1 MTQFL
6 LAGERPAQIYID
18 PADTNY
24 KGIRIAAEAFAG
36 DVFLVTGKRP
46 ELIETAE
53 QINGPVIVAGTM
65 AQNPLIAAAVEA
77 GELSLSELEGKWECY
92 LTKRTELSILPDGD
106 FAGEQN
112 KPELNKPEL
121 NKTESNKIEPDKQR
135 TAKKI
140 DCLIISGSDKRGCI
154 YGIYRLSGLIG
165 VSPWVWFA
173 DVVPQKKEMLCFS
186 DEELSYTSKEPSV
199 KYRGIFINDESPSFT
214 GWAYEKFGALNDKM
228 YCHVFELI
236 LRLKGNYLW
245 PAMWGNVFSEEGS
258 AHPHDNIRLAD
269 EYGVVMGTS
278 HHEPMCRA
286 GEEWRHLWQQYTDKY
301 NWDFAVNREG
311 ISKFWEDG
319 IRRNKP
325 YESVITVGMR
335 GEADSALDGGLRYNI
350 DLLKDIILTQ
360 KRQLAAEGL
369 SDAAKMLV
377 VYKEVEKYWN
387 GGLDEVTG
395 QQAEGLKDWKLP
407 DDTSPLDDVVIMLC
421 EDNYGNVRSLPVTEK
436 LKNRKGGWGMYYH
449 FDYNG
454 GPRGYMW
461 LNVMQ
466 LEKTW
471 EQLSE
476 TYDCGVK
483 DIWIVNVGD
492 LKPMELQI
500 SYYMDLAYD
509 FETYG
514 TNGSVTPGDYYLQFV
529 KQQFS
534 YGVSEV
540 VQAQMAGL
548 LAGYSKLNAICK
560 PEYMRENIYS
570 IEHFGEA
577 QSMLDFALFLMEG
590 AELVKAEIPQE
601 LSDAYEQLVFYPVT
615 ASANVVALYIY
626 SAYNRY
632 YAEKKDARTN
642 GFAALVEEA
651 IAKDKELM
659 RHYNEEM
666 SGGKWNKMMSQ
677 PHLGY
682 VAWNAENCAPPT
694 PVVLE
699 NVKCPY
705 SADTLI
711 EELMETPVKPLEGCV
726 VLQAADFTENVP
738 VVLAEYG
745 SDGLQNAGNGVQ
757 QVENVPVVLTEYG
770 NDDLRNAG
778 NGVQPVENAVLQD
791 RLQNAGSNMQWA
803 GNTALQDGCC
813 KIFSAQ
819 FRIIP
824 NYGRSDASAK
834 VYPVTMETAK
844 LYDKT
849 GSVEGLPYLEYDFDA
864 DKTADYTIRVYLAPS
879 NHLDGDKVELRY
891 GVAVDNQEAVV
902 VNALPKGYIAGD
914 CYEWQWSRAVEL
926 NAHIKESRVTLSAG
940 AHKLRFYGIDAGLVL
955 QKMVIY
961 RGELPESYLG
971 PEA

>member
-1 MTQFL
+1 MNQSFAI
-6 LAGERPAQIYID
+6 AGSVPAQIYIN
-18 PADTNY
+18 PADTGY

-36 DVFLVTGKRP
+36 DVFAVTGKKP
-46 ELIETAE
+46 EIVTSMEELK
-53 QINGPVIVAGTM
+53 GSVIAVGTM
-65 AQNPLIAAAVEA
+65 QQNPLIKKVTEA
-77 GELSLSELEGKWECY
+77 GSMDLAEIDGKWECY
-92 LTKRTELSILPDGD
+92 STKLLTAEEEAEASLLPEGVTEGL
-106 FAGEQN
+106 
-112 KPELNKPEL
+112 
-121 NKTESNKIEPDKQR
+121 
-135 TAKKI
+135 
-140 DCLIISGSDKRGCI
+140 LIAGSDKRGCI
-154 YGIYRLSGLIG
+154 YGIYRLSELIG

-173 DVVPQKKEMLCFS
+173 DVTPEKKETLIFTK
-186 DEELSYTSKEPSV
+186 EELETVSKEPSV

-214 GWAYEKFGALNDKM
+214 GWAYGKFGALNDKM

-245 PAMWGNVFSEEGS
+245 PAMWGNIFSEEGS
-258 AHPHDNIRLAD
+258 EHPQDNIRVAD

-319 IRRNKP
+319 IKRNKP

-335 GEADSALDGGLRYNI
+335 GEADSALEGGLQYNI

-360 KRQLAAEGL
+360 KSQLAAEGL
-369 SDAAKMLV
+369 ADAPKMLV

-387 GGLDEVTG
+387 GDETS
-395 QQAEGLKDWKLP
+395 EGLKDWKLP
-407 DDTSPLDDVVIMLC
+407 DGTSPLDDVVIMLC

-436 LKNRKGGWGMYYH
+436 LKNRRGGWGMYYH

-509 FETYG
+509 FEKYG
-514 TNGSVTPGDYYLQFV
+514 TNGTVTPGDYYLQFT

-540 VQAQMAGL
+540 LQAQIAGL

-560 PEYMRENIYS
+560 PEYMREHIYS
-570 IEHFGEA
+570 IENFGEA

-590 AELVKAEIPQE
+590 AELVKEEIPAE
-601 LSDAYEQLVFYPVT
+601 LADAYEQLVYYPTV
-615 ASANVVALYIY
+615 ASANVAALYIY
-626 SAYNRY
+626 SAYNKY
-632 YAEKKDARTN
+632 YAEKQDVRAN
-642 GFAALVEEA
+642 GFAVLVEEA
-651 IAKDKELM
+651 IAKDRELM

-682 VAWNAENCAPPT
+682 VSWNAENCAPPT
-694 PVVLE
+694 PIVLE
-699 NVKCPY
+699 GVTCPFGR
-705 SADTLI
+705 DVLI
-711 EELMETPVKPLEGCV
+711 EEMMEEPVKPLPGCV
-726 VLQAADFTENVP
+726 VLQAASFTENVP
-738 VVLAEYG
+738 VVVKE
-745 SDGLQNAGNGVQ
+745 QNGEQ
-757 QVENVPVVLTEYG
+757 E
-770 NDDLRNAG
+770 R
-778 NGVQPVENAVLQD
+778 
-791 RLQNAGSNMQWA
+791 
-803 GNTALQDGCC
+803 
-813 KIFSAQ
+813 IFAAQ
-819 FRIIP
+819 FKVIP
-824 NYGRSDASAK
+824 NYGRSDAAAK

-844 LYDKT
+844 RYDES
-849 GSVEGLPYLEYDFDA
+849 GSVENLPYLEYEF
-864 DKTADYTIRVYLAPS
+864 TADQTDDYMIRVYLAPS

-891 GVAVDNQEAVV
+891 AIGVDNQEAVV
-902 VNALPKGYIAGD
+902 VNALPEGYVAGD
-914 CYEWQWSRAVEL
+914 CYEPQWCRAVEL
-926 NAHIKESRVTLSAG
+926 NAHICKSPVHLTEGKHT
-940 AHKLRFYGIDAGLVL
+940 LRFYGIDAGLLL
-955 QKMVIY
+955 QKLVIY

-971 PEA
+971 PEE

>member
-1 MTQFL
+1 MAEFI
-6 LAGERPAQIYID
+6 LAGAQTVQIYVD

-24 KGIRIAAEAFAG
+24 KGIRIAAEAFVG
-36 DVFLVTGKRP
+36 DVELVTGKKP
-46 ELIETAE
+46 ELVDSAE
-53 QINGPVIVAGTM
+53 QLTGPAIVVGTM
-65 AQNPLIAAAVEA
+65 AQNPLIAKAAEA
-77 GELSLSELEGKWECY
+77 GTLNLSEIDGKWECY
-92 LTKRTELSILPDGD
+92 ITKLNDNILYI
-106 FAGEQN
+106 A
-112 KPELNKPEL
+112 
-121 NKTESNKIEPDKQR
+121 
-135 TAKKI
+135 
-140 DCLIISGSDKRGCI
+140 GSDKRGCI
-154 YGIYRLSGLIG
+154 YGIYRLSEMIG

-173 DVVPQKKEMLCFS
+173 DVAPEQK
-186 DEELSYTSKEPSV
+186 EELRFTAEELDCVSKEPSV

-214 GWAYEKFGALNDKM
+214 GWVYGKFGGLNDKM
-228 YCHVFELI
+228 YSHVFELI

-245 PAMWGNVFSEEGS
+245 PAMWGNIFSEEGS
-258 AHPHDNIRLAD
+258 EHPHDNIRVAD

-319 IRRNKP
+319 IKRNKP

-335 GEADSALDGGLRYNI
+335 GEADSELAGSMQYNI

-360 KRQLAAEGL
+360 KSQLKAEGL
-369 SDAAKMLV
+369 ENAPKMLV

-387 GGLDEVTG
+387 GNEEC
-395 QQAEGLKDWKLP
+395 EGLKNWK
-407 DDTSPLDDVVIMLC
+407 DENGNSPLDDVVIMLC
-421 EDNYGNVRSLPVTEK
+421 EDNFGNVRSLPVTDK

-454 GPRGYMW
+454 APRGYMW

-471 EQLSE
+471 EQLSM
-476 TYDCGVK
+476 TYDCGVR

-492 LKPMELQI
+492 LKPMEMQI

-509 FETYG
+509 FEKYG

-534 YGVSEV
+534 HGVSEV
-540 VQAQMAGL
+540 LQAQMAGL
-548 LAGYSKLNAICK
+548 LAGYSKLNGICK

-570 IEHFGEA
+570 LENFGEA
-577 QSMLDFALFLMEG
+577 KSMLDFALFLMEG
-590 AELVKAEIPQE
+590 AELCKQEIPAE
-601 LSDAYEQLVFYPVT
+601 LQDAYEQLVYYPVT

-632 YAEKKDARTN
+632 YAEKADVRTN

-677 PHLGY
+677 THIGY
-682 VAWNAENCAPPT
+682 VAWNAENAAPPT

-699 NVKCPY
+699 GVDCPF
-705 SADTLI
+705 SKDVLI
-711 EELMETPVKPLEGCV
+711 EELMESEFVRPEGYV
-726 VLQAADFTENVP
+726 VLQADAFKENVP
-738 VVLAEYG
+738 VA
-745 SDGLQNAGNGVQ
+745 
-757 QVENVPVVLTEYG
+757 
-770 NDDLRNAG
+770 LRETVG
-778 NGVQPVENAVLQD
+778 GQE
-791 RLQNAGSNMQWA
+791 
-803 GNTALQDGCC
+803 
-813 KIFSAQ
+813 KIFAAQ

-824 NYGRSDASAK
+824 NYGRSDAAAK
-834 VYPVTMETAK
+834 VFPITMETGKQFDA
-844 LYDKT
+844 T
-849 GSVEGLPYLEYDFDA
+849 GSVTNLPYLEYEFELSEDA
-864 DKTADYTIRVYLAPS
+864 EYTIRTYLAPS
-879 NHLDGDKVELRY
+879 NNLDGDKVELRY
-891 GVAVDNQEAVV
+891 ALQADDGEAVV

-914 CYEWQWSRAVEL
+914 YWEWQWCRAVEI
-926 NAHIKESRVTLSAG
+926 NAHIKESKMTLGAG
-940 AHKLRFYGIDAGLVL
+940 NHKLRFYGIDAGVVL
-955 QKMVIY
+955 QKIVVY
-961 RGELPESYLG
+961 RGELPKSYLG
-971 PEA
+971 PEE

>member
-1 MTQFL
+1 MADYI
-6 LAGERPAQIYID
+6 LAGAHTVQIYVD

-36 DVFLVTGKRP
+36 DVELVTGKKP
-46 ELIETAE
+46 ELVEAADKIT
-53 QINGPVIVAGTM
+53 GPVIVVGTM
-65 AQNPLIAAAVEA
+65 KQNPLIAKAAEA
-77 GELSLSELEGKWECY
+77 GVLNLSEIDGKWECY
-92 LTKRTELSILPDGD
+92 ITKLADNVLYI
-106 FAGEQN
+106 A
-112 KPELNKPEL
+112 
-121 NKTESNKIEPDKQR
+121 
-135 TAKKI
+135 
-140 DCLIISGSDKRGCI
+140 GSDKRGCI
-154 YGIYRLSGLIG
+154 YGIYRLSELIG

-173 DVVPQKKEMLCFS
+173 DVTPEKKEELKFTA
-186 DEELSYTSKEPSV
+186 EELDCVSKEPSV

-214 GWAYEKFGALNDKM
+214 GWVYGKFGGLNDKM
-228 YCHVFELI
+228 YNHVFELI

-245 PAMWGNVFSEEGS
+245 PAMWGNIFSEEGS
-258 AHPHDNIRLAD
+258 EHPHDNIRVAD

-319 IRRNKP
+319 IKRNKP

-335 GEADSALDGGLRYNI
+335 GEADSELAGSMQYNI

-360 KRQLAAEGL
+360 KSQLAAEGL
-369 SDAAKMLV
+369 ENAPKMLV

-387 GGLDEVTG
+387 GNEEC
-395 QQAEGLKDWKLP
+395 EGLKNWK
-407 DDTSPLDDVVIMLC
+407 DENGNSPLDDVVIMLC
-421 EDNYGNVRSLPVTEK
+421 EDNFGNVRSLPVTDK

-454 GPRGYMW
+454 APRGYMW

-476 TYDCGVK
+476 TYECGVR

-492 LKPMELQI
+492 LKPMEMQI

-509 FETYG
+509 FEKYG

-534 YGVSEV
+534 HGVSEV
-540 VQAQMAGL
+540 IQAQMAGL
-548 LAGYSKLNAICK
+548 LAGYSKLNGICK

-570 IEHFGEA
+570 LENFGEA

-590 AELVKAEIPQE
+590 AELCKQEIPADLQ
-601 LSDAYEQLVFYPVT
+601 DAYEQLVYYPVT

-632 YAEKKDARTN
+632 YAEKKDVRTN

-651 IAKDKELM
+651 IEKDKELM

-677 PHLGY
+677 THLGY
-682 VAWNAENCAPPT
+682 VAWNAENAAPPT

-699 NVKCPY
+699 GVDCPFNK
-705 SADTLI
+705 DVLI
-711 EELMETPVKPLEGCV
+711 EELMEAEFIRPDGYV
-726 VLQAADFTENVP
+726 VLQADSFKENVP
-738 VVLAEYG
+738 VA
-745 SDGLQNAGNGVQ
+745 
-757 QVENVPVVLTEYG
+757 
-770 NDDLRNAG
+770 LRETVG
-778 NGVQPVENAVLQD
+778 EQE
-791 RLQNAGSNMQWA
+791 
-803 GNTALQDGCC
+803 
-813 KIFSAQ
+813 KIFAAQ
-819 FRIIP
+819 FRVIP
-824 NYGRSDASAK
+824 NYGRSDAAVK
-834 VYPVTMETAK
+834 VFPITMETGKQFDA
-844 LYDKT
+844 T
-849 GSVEGLPYLEYDFDA
+849 GSVANLPYLEYEFEVSEDA
-864 DKTADYTIRVYLAPS
+864 EYTIRTYLAPS
-879 NHLDGDKVELRY
+879 NNLDGDKVELRY
-891 GVAVDNQEAVV
+891 ALQADGAEPMV

-914 CYEWQWSRAVEL
+914 YWEPQWCRAVEI
-926 NAHIKESRVTLSAG
+926 NAHINESKITLA
-940 AHKLRFYGIDAGLVL
+940 ADTHKLRFYGIDAGVVL
-955 QKMVIY
+955 QKIVIY
-961 RGELPESYLG
+961 RGELPQSYLG
-971 PEA
+971 PEE

>member
-1 MTQFL
+1 MDKFTL
-6 LAGERPAQIYID
+6 VAENPVQIYIS
-18 PADTNY
+18 PSDTNY
-24 KGIRIAAEAFAG
+24 TGIRIAAEAFAG
-36 DVFLVTGKRP
+36 DVFLVTGKKP
-46 ELIETAE
+46 EIVSEASDLK
-53 QINGPVIVAGTM
+53 GPAVIVGTM
-65 AQNPLIAAAVEA
+65 TQNPLIAGAVEA
-77 GELSLSELEGKWECY
+77 EAVNLAEIDGKWECY
-92 LTKRTELSILPDGD
+92 ATRLVDG
-106 FAGEQN
+106 N
-112 KPELNKPEL
+112 L
-121 NKTESNKIEPDKQR
+121 
-135 TAKKI
+135 
-140 DCLIISGSDKRGCI
+140 LIAGSDKRGSI
-154 YGIYRLSGLIG
+154 YGIYRLSELIG

-173 DVVPQKKEMLCFS
+173 DVTPEKKETLAFTK
-186 DEELSYTSKEPSV
+186 EELETVSKEPSV

-214 GWAYEKFGALNDKM
+214 GWAYGKFGALNDKM
-228 YCHVFELI
+228 YRHVFELI

-245 PAMWGNVFSEEGS
+245 PAMWGNIFSEEGS
-258 AHPHDNIRLAD
+258 GHPQDNIRVAD

-311 ISKFWEDG
+311 ISNFWADG
-319 IRRNKP
+319 IKRNKP

-335 GEADSALDGGLRYNI
+335 GEADSELAGSMQYNI

-360 KRQLAAEGL
+360 KSQLEAEGL
-369 SDAAKMLV
+369 EQAPKMLV

-387 GGLDEVTG
+387 GNEES
-395 QQAEGLKDWKLP
+395 EGLKDWK
-407 DDTSPLDDVVIMLC
+407 DADGNSPLDDVVIMLC

-436 LKNRKGGWGMYYH
+436 LKNRRGGWGMYYH

-476 TYDCGVK
+476 TYDCGVR

-492 LKPMELQI
+492 LKPMEMQI

-509 FETYG
+509 FEKYG

-529 KQQFS
+529 KQQFP

-540 VQAQMAGL
+540 LQAQMAGL
-548 LAGYSKLNAICK
+548 LAGYSKLNGICK

-570 IEHFGEA
+570 IENFGEA

-590 AELVKAEIPQE
+590 AELCRQEIPAE
-601 LSDAYEQLVFYPVT
+601 LQDAYEQLVYYPVT

-632 YAEKKDARTN
+632 YAEKQDARAN

-651 IAKDKELM
+651 VAKDRELM

-682 VAWNAENCAPPT
+682 VAWNAENAAPPT

-699 NVKCPY
+699 GMTCKLDKD
-705 SADTLI
+705 ALI
-711 EELMETPVKPLEGCV
+711 EELMETPVARLSGCT
-726 VLQAADFTENVP
+726 VLQADRFTENVP
-738 VVLAEYG
+738 VVLRE
-745 SDGLQNAGNGVQ
+745 Q
-757 QVENVPVVLTEYG
+757 TE
-770 NDDLRNAG
+770 DQER
-778 NGVQPVENAVLQD
+778 
-791 RLQNAGSNMQWA
+791 
-803 GNTALQDGCC
+803 
-813 KIFSAQ
+813 IFAAQ
-819 FRIIP
+819 FKVIP
-824 NYGRSDASAK
+824 NYGRYDASVK
-834 VYPVTMETAK
+834 VYPITMETAK
-844 LYDKT
+844 WYDT
-849 GSVEGLPYLEYDFDA
+849 EGTLEKLPYLEYDF
-864 DKTADYTIRVYLAPS
+864 TADTAEEYTIRVYLAPS

-891 GVAVDNQEAVV
+891 AVQVDDGEATV

-914 CYEWQWSRAVEL
+914 CFEWQWSRAVER
-926 NAHIKESRVTLSAG
+926 NAHIKESRAALTAG

-955 QKMVIY
+955 QKIVIY
-961 RGELPESYLG
+961 RGELPASYLG
-971 PEA
+971 PEE

>member
-1 MTQFL
+1 MSKFE
-6 LAGERPAQIYID
+6 LAGQVPAQIYID

-36 DVFLVTGKRP
+36 DVLLVTGKKP
-46 ELIETAE
+46 ELVESADKLK
-53 QINGPVIVAGTM
+53 GPAIVVGTM
-65 AQNPLIAAAVEA
+65 AQNPLIAKAVETGA
-77 GELSLSELEGKWECY
+77 VSLAEIDGKWECY
-92 LTKRTELSILPDGD
+92 STTLADG
-106 FAGEQN
+106 N
-112 KPELNKPEL
+112 LL
-121 NKTESNKIEPDKQR
+121 
-135 TAKKI
+135 
-140 DCLIISGSDKRGCI
+140 ISGSDKRGCI
-154 YGIYRLSGLIG
+154 YGIYRLSELIG

-173 DVVPQKKEMLCFS
+173 DVTPEKKDTLVFTK
-186 DEELSYTSKEPSV
+186 EELETVSKEPSV

-214 GWAYEKFGALNDKM
+214 GWAYGKFGGLNDKM
-228 YCHVFELI
+228 YSHVFELI

-258 AHPHDNIRLAD
+258 EHPYDNIRVAD

-319 IRRNKP
+319 IKRNKP

-335 GEADSALDGGLRYNI
+335 GEADSALEGGLQYNI
-350 DLLKDIILTQ
+350 DLLKNIILTQ
-360 KRQLAAEGL
+360 KGQLAAEGL
-369 SDAAKMLV
+369 ADTAKMLV

-387 GGLDEVTG
+387 GDATS
-395 QQAEGLKDWKLP
+395 EGLKDWKLA
-407 DDTSPLDDVVIMLC
+407 DGTSPLDDVVIMLC

-471 EQLSE
+471 EQLSQ
-476 TYDCGVK
+476 TYDCGVR

-492 LKPMELQI
+492 LKPMEMQI
-500 SYYMDLAYD
+500 SYYMDLAYN
-509 FETYG
+509 FEKYG

-529 KQQFS
+529 KQQFA
-534 YGVSEV
+534 YGVTEGL
-540 VQAQMAGL
+540 QAQMAGL

-570 IEHFGEA
+570 IENFGEA
-577 QSMLDFALFLMEG
+577 QKMLDFALLLMEG
-590 AELVKAEIPQE
+590 AELVKAEIPAE
-601 LSDAYEQLVFYPVT
+601 LADAFEQLVYYPVT

-632 YAEKKDARTN
+632 YAEKQDARAN
-642 GFAALVEEA
+642 GFAKLTEEA
-651 IAKDKELM
+651 IAKDRELM

-682 VAWNAENCAPPT
+682 VSWNAENCAPPT

-699 NVKCPY
+699 NVTCEL
-705 SADTLI
+705 SSEELI
-711 EELMETPVKPLEGCV
+711 EELMETKIVPLKGCT
-726 VLQAADFTENVP
+726 VLQADSFVKNEPIVVRESTENQ
-738 VVLAEYG
+738 E
-745 SDGLQNAGNGVQ
+745 
-757 QVENVPVVLTEYG
+757 
-770 NDDLRNAG
+770 
-778 NGVQPVENAVLQD
+778 
-791 RLQNAGSNMQWA
+791 
-803 GNTALQDGCC
+803 
-813 KIFSAQ
+813 KIFAAQ
-819 FRIIP
+819 FKIIP
-824 NYGRSDASAK
+824 NYGRSDAAAK
-834 VYPVTMETAK
+834 VYPVTLEPAKQYDETGNMEC
-844 LYDKT
+844 
-849 GSVEGLPYLEYDFDA
+849 LPYLEYEFAA
-864 DKTADYTIRVYLAPS
+864 DEAAEYAIRVYLAPS

-891 GVAVDNQEAVV
+891 AVQVDNQAAVT

-914 CYEWQWSRAVEL
+914 CWEWQWSRAVEL
-926 NAHIKESRVTLSAG
+926 NVHIKESRMNLEAG
-940 AHKLRFYGIDAGLVL
+940 SHKLRFYGIDAGLVL
-955 QKMVIY
+955 QKIVVY
-961 RGELPESYLG
+961 RGELPKSYLG
-971 PEA
+971 PEE

>member
-1 MTQFL
+1 MAEFL

-18 PADTNY
+18 PEDTNY

-46 ELIETAE
+46 EIIDTAE

-77 GELSLSELEGKWECY
+77 GKISLSEIEGKWECY
-92 LTKRTELSILPDGD
+92 ITKRTELSLPLDGNP
-106 FAGEQN
+106 AGEQN
-112 KPELNKPEL
+112 K
-121 NKTESNKIEPDKQR
+121 SGSGKIEPDKQESAR
-135 TAKKI
+135 KI

-154 YGIYRLSGLIG
+154 YSIYRLSGLIG

-173 DVVPQKKEMLCFS
+173 DVVPQKKETLCFS
-186 DEELSYTSKEPSV
+186 DEELSCTSKEPSV

-214 GWAYEKFGALNDKM
+214 GWAYGKFGALNDKM

-258 AHPHDNIRLAD
+258 THPHDNIRLAD

-311 ISKFWEDG
+311 ISRFWEDG

-335 GEADSALDGGLRYNI
+335 GEADSALAGGLQYNI

-369 SDAAKMLV
+369 LDADKMLV

-395 QQAEGLKDWKLP
+395 QPAEGLKDWKLA
-407 DDTSPLDDVVIMLC
+407 DGTSPLDDVVIMLC

-514 TNGSVTPGDYYLQFV
+514 TNGSVTPGDYYLTFV
-529 KQQFS
+529 RQQFS

-570 IEHFGEA
+570 IENFGEA

-601 LSDAYEQLVFYPVT
+601 LSDAYEQLVYYPVT

-694 PVVLE
+694 PMVLAD
-699 NVKCPY
+699 VKCPY
-705 SADTLI
+705 SKDVLI
-711 EELMETPVKPLEGCV
+711 EELMETQPEPLAGCV
-726 VLQAADFTENVP
+726 VLQADTFTENVP
-738 VVLAEYG
+738 VVLVEHG
-745 SDGLQNAGNGVQ
+745 QDSLQNTGSRQ
-757 QVENVPVVLTEYG
+757 QAENTAEQAA
-770 NDDLRNAG
+770 NSRWQA
-778 NGVQPVENAVLQD
+778 E
-791 RLQNAGSNMQWA
+791 
-803 GNTALQDGCC
+803 NTALQDGAC

-819 FRIIP
+819 FRMIP

-834 VYPVTMETAK
+834 VYPVTMETAR
-844 LYDKT
+844 LYDET
-849 GSVEGLPYLEYDFDA
+849 GSVEGLPYLEYDFAA
-864 DKTADYTIRVYLAPS
+864 DQTADYTIRVYLAPS

-891 GVAVDNQEAVV
+891 GIAVDKQEAVV

-926 NAHIKESRVTLSAG
+926 NVHIKESRVVLSAG
-940 AHKLRFYGIDAGLVL
+940 VHKLRFYGIDAGLVL
-955 QKMVIY
+955 QKIVIY

>member
-1 MTQFL
+1 MSEFI
-6 LAGERPAQIYID
+6 LAGAQAVQIYID

-36 DVFLVTGKRP
+36 DVELVTGKKP
-46 ELIETAE
+46 ELVDSAE
-53 QINGPVIVAGTM
+53 KLIGPAIVVGTM
-65 AQNPLIAAAVEA
+65 TQNAMIAKAVEA
-77 GELSLSELEGKWECY
+77 GNLSLEEISGKWECY
-92 LTKRTELSILPDGD
+92 ATKLADG
-106 FAGEQN
+106 N
-112 KPELNKPEL
+112 L
-121 NKTESNKIEPDKQR
+121 
-135 TAKKI
+135 
-140 DCLIISGSDKRGCI
+140 LIAGSDKRGCI
-154 YGIYRLSGLIG
+154 YGIYRLSEMIG

-173 DVVPQKKEMLCFS
+173 DVAPEKKDILTFTA
-186 DEELSYTSKEPSV
+186 EELECVSKEPSV

-214 GWAYEKFGALNDKM
+214 GWAYGKFGALNDKM
-228 YCHVFELI
+228 YSHVFELI

-245 PAMWGNVFSEEGS
+245 PAMWGNIFSEEGS
-258 AHPHDNIRLAD
+258 EHPHDNIRVAD

-319 IRRNKP
+319 IKRNKP

-335 GEADSALDGGLRYNI
+335 GEADSELAGSMQYNI

-360 KRQLAAEGL
+360 KSQLAAEGL
-369 SDAAKMLV
+369 ADAPKMLV

-387 GGLDEVTG
+387 GNEES
-395 QQAEGLKDWKLP
+395 EGLKNWK
-407 DDTSPLDDVVIMLC
+407 DENGNSPLDDVVIMLC
-421 EDNYGNVRSLPVTEK
+421 EDNFGNVRSLPVTDK

-454 GPRGYMW
+454 APRGYMW

-476 TYDCGVK
+476 TYDCGVR

-492 LKPMELQI
+492 LKPMEMQI

-509 FETYG
+509 FEKYG

-534 YGVSEV
+534 HGVSEV
-540 VQAQMAGL
+540 IQAQLAGL
-548 LAGYSKLNAICK
+548 LAGYSKLNGICK

-570 IEHFGEA
+570 LENFGEA

-590 AELVKAEIPQE
+590 AELCKTEIPADLQ
-601 LSDAYEQLVFYPVT
+601 DAYEQLVYYPVT

-632 YAEKKDARTN
+632 YAEKKDVRTN
-642 GFAALVEEA
+642 GFAVLVEEA

-666 SGGKWNKMMSQ
+666 SGGKWKKMMSQ
-677 PHLGY
+677 THLGY
-682 VAWNAENCAPPT
+682 VAWNAENAAPPT
-694 PVVLE
+694 PMVLDG
-699 NVKCPY
+699 VDCPF
-705 SADTLI
+705 SKDVLL
-711 EELMETPVKPLEGCV
+711 EEIMEREFVRPDGYV
-726 VLQAADFTENVP
+726 VLQADAFKENVP
-738 VVLAEYG
+738 VAMRETVGE
-745 SDGLQNAGNGVQ
+745 Q
-757 QVENVPVVLTEYG
+757 E
-770 NDDLRNAG
+770 
-778 NGVQPVENAVLQD
+778 
-791 RLQNAGSNMQWA
+791 
-803 GNTALQDGCC
+803 
-813 KIFSAQ
+813 KIFAAQ
-819 FRIIP
+819 FRVIP

-834 VYPVTMETAK
+834 VLPITMETGK
-844 LYDKT
+844 QYDAT
-849 GSVEGLPYLEYDFDA
+849 GSVENLPYLEYEFVVSEDA
-864 DKTADYTIRVYLAPS
+864 EYTIRTYLAPS
-879 NHLDGDKVELRY
+879 NNLDGDKVELRY
-891 GVAVDNQEAVV
+891 ALQADGADPIV

-914 CYEWQWSRAVEL
+914 YWEPQWCRAVII
-926 NAHIKESRVTLSAG
+926 NAHINESKITLTAG
-940 AHKLRFYGIDAGLVL
+940 THTLRFYGIDAGVVL
-955 QKMVIY
+955 QKIVIY
-961 RGELPESYLG
+961 RGELPQSYLG
-971 PEA
+971 PEE

>member
-1 MTQFL
+1 MDKFI
-6 LAGERPAQIYID
+6 LAGAAPAQIYID
-18 PADTNY
+18 PVDSNY
-24 KGIRIAAEAFAG
+24 KGIRIAAEAFAN
-36 DVFLVTGKRP
+36 DVFLVTGKKP
-46 ELIETAE
+46 ELVEEAE
-53 QINGPVIVAGTM
+53 KLHDPAIVVGTM
-65 AQNPLIAAAVEA
+65 AQNPVIARAVA
-77 GELSLSELEGKWECY
+77 DGAMDLEEIDGKWECY
-92 LTKRTELSILPDGD
+92 ATKLVEGNL
-106 FAGEQN
+106 
-112 KPELNKPEL
+112 
-121 NKTESNKIEPDKQR
+121 
-135 TAKKI
+135 
-140 DCLIISGSDKRGCI
+140 LIAGSDKRGCI
-154 YGIYRLSGLIG
+154 YGIYRLSELIG

-173 DVVPQKKEMLCFS
+173 DVAPEKKETLEFTA
-186 DEELSYTSKEPSV
+186 EELECVSKEPSV

-214 GWAYEKFGALNDKM
+214 GWAYGKFGALNDKM
-228 YCHVFELI
+228 YSHVFELI

-258 AHPHDNIRLAD
+258 EHPYDNIRVAD

-319 IRRNKP
+319 IKRNKP

-335 GEADSALDGGLRYNI
+335 GEADSALEGGLQYNI

-360 KRQLAAEGL
+360 KSQLAAEGL
-369 SDAAKMLV
+369 ENAPKMLV

-395 QQAEGLKDWKLP
+395 KEAEGLKDWKLK
-407 DDTSPLDDVVIMLC
+407 DGTSPLDDVVVMLC
-421 EDNYGNVRSLPVTEK
+421 EDNFGNVRSLPVTEK

-454 GPRGYMW
+454 APRGYMW

-476 TYDCGVK
+476 TYDCGVR

-492 LKPMELQI
+492 LKPMEMQI

-509 FETYG
+509 FEKYG

-540 VQAQMAGL
+540 TQAQMAGL
-548 LAGYSKLNAICK
+548 LAGYSKLNGICK
-560 PEYMRENIYS
+560 PEYMREHIYS
-570 IEHFGEA
+570 IENFGEA

-590 AELVKAEIPQE
+590 AELCKAEIPAE
-601 LSDAYEQLVFYPVT
+601 LQDAYEQLVYYPVT

-626 SAYNRY
+626 SAYNKY

-699 NVKCPY
+699 AVICPY
-705 SADTLI
+705 NKDALI
-711 EELMETPVKPLEGCV
+711 EELMETRLHRPEGYV
-726 VLQAADFTENVP
+726 VLQADAFTENVP
-738 VVLAEYG
+738 VVMRE
-745 SDGLQNAGNGVQ
+745 QAGEQ
-757 QVENVPVVLTEYG
+757 E
-770 NDDLRNAG
+770 
-778 NGVQPVENAVLQD
+778 
-791 RLQNAGSNMQWA
+791 
-803 GNTALQDGCC
+803 
-813 KIFSAQ
+813 KIFAAQ

-824 NYGRSDASAK
+824 NYGRSDAAAK
-834 VYPVTMETAK
+834 VFPITMETAK
-844 LYDKT
+844 KYDKT
-849 GSVEGLPYLEYDFDA
+849 GSVENLPYLEYEFA
-864 DKTADYTIRVYLAPS
+864 LSEAAEYTIRVYLAPS
-879 NHLDGDKVELRY
+879 NNLDGDKVELRY
-891 GVAVDNQEAVV
+891 AVQVDDGEATV

-914 CYEWQWSRAVEL
+914 YWEPQWCRAVEI
-926 NAHIKESRVTLSAG
+926 NAHIRESKVRLTAG

-955 QKMVIY
+955 QKIVIY
-961 RGELPESYLG
+961 RGELPKSYLG
-971 PEA
+971 PEE

>member
-1 MTQFL
+1 MSEIFSL
-6 LAGERPAQIYID
+6 VGESPTQIYID
-18 PADTNY
+18 PADTGY
-24 KGIRIAAEAFAG
+24 QGIRIAAENFAN
-36 DVFLVTGKRP
+36 DVFLVTGKKP
-46 ELIETAE
+46 ELVSSAAE
-53 QINGPVIVAGTM
+53 LTGPALVVGTMTENPVISR
-65 AQNPLIAAAVEA
+65 AVEA
-77 GELSLSELEGKWECY
+77 GFLDVAEIDGKWECY
-92 LTKRTELSILPDGD
+92 ATKLADG
-106 FAGEQN
+106 N
-112 KPELNKPEL
+112 LL
-121 NKTESNKIEPDKQR
+121 
-135 TAKKI
+135 
-140 DCLIISGSDKRGCI
+140 ISGSDKRGCI
-154 YGIYRLSGLIG
+154 YGIYRLSELIG

-173 DVVPQKKEMLCFS
+173 DVTPAKKEILELTK
-186 DEELSYTSKEPSV
+186 EELETVSKEPSV

-214 GWAYEKFGALNDKM
+214 GWAYGKFGALNDKM

-245 PAMWGNVFSEEGS
+245 PAMWGNIFSEEGS
-258 AHPHDNIRLAD
+258 EHPQDNIRMAD

-319 IRRNKP
+319 IKRNKP

-335 GEADSALDGGLRYNI
+335 GEADSALEGGLQYNI

-360 KRQLAAEGL
+360 KARLAAEGL
-369 SDAAKMLV
+369 ADAPKMLV

-387 GGLDEVTG
+387 GDEVS
-395 QQAEGLKDWKLP
+395 EGLKDWKLS
-407 DDTSPLDDVVIMLC
+407 DGTSPLDDVVIMLC

-471 EQLSE
+471 EQLSQ
-476 TYDCGVK
+476 TYDCGVR

-509 FETYG
+509 FDKYG

-534 YGVSEV
+534 HGVSEV
-540 VQAQMAGL
+540 LKAQMAGL

-570 IEHFGEA
+570 IENFGEA
-577 QSMLDFALFLMEG
+577 KGMLDFALFLMEG
-590 AELVKAEIPQE
+590 AEVCKEEIPAE
-601 LSDAYEQLVFYPVT
+601 LQDAFEQLVYYPTV

-632 YAEKKDARTN
+632 YAERGDVRTN

-651 IAKDKELM
+651 LAKDRELM

-694 PVVLE
+694 PVILPEVA
-699 NVKCPY
+699 CPF
-705 SADTLI
+705 DKEVLI
-711 EELMETPVKPLEGCV
+711 EELMETEFVRQEGYV
-726 VLQAADFTENVP
+726 VLQADAFSENVP
-738 VVLAEYG
+738 VVVRE
-745 SDGLQNAGNGVQ
+745 
-757 QVENVPVVLTEYG
+757 
-770 NDDLRNAG
+770 
-778 NGVQPVENAVLQD
+778 
-791 RLQNAGSNMQWA
+791 
-803 GNTALQDGCC
+803 QDGPQE
-813 KIFSAQ
+813 KIFAAQ
-819 FRIIP
+819 FKVIP

-834 VYPVTMETAK
+834 VFPITMEPAGK
-844 LYDKT
+844 FDAT
-849 GSVEGLPYLEYDFDA
+849 GSVEHLPYLEYDFV
-864 DKTADYTIRVYLAPS
+864 TGETSEYTVRAYLAPS

-891 GVAVDNQEAVV
+891 AVQADDGEVTV
-902 VNALPKGYIAGD
+902 VNALPQGYIAGD
-914 CYEWQWSRAVEL
+914 CWEPQWSHAVEI
-926 NAHIKESRVTLSAG
+926 NAHITESRLPLTAG

-955 QKMVIY
+955 QKIVIY
-961 RGELPESYLG
+961 RGELPKSYLG
-971 PEA
+971 PEE

>member
-1 MTQFL
+1 MDKFTL
-6 LAGERPAQIYID
+6 VAENPVQIYIS
-18 PADTNY
+18 PSDTNY
-24 KGIRIAAEAFAG
+24 TGIRIAAEAFAG
-36 DVFLVTGKRP
+36 DVFLVTGKKP
-46 ELIETAE
+46 EIVSEASDLK
-53 QINGPVIVAGTM
+53 GPAVIVGTM
-65 AQNPLIAAAVEA
+65 TQNPLIAGAVEA
-77 GELSLSELEGKWECY
+77 EAVNLAEIDGKWECY
-92 LTKRTELSILPDGD
+92 ATRLVDG
-106 FAGEQN
+106 N
-112 KPELNKPEL
+112 L
-121 NKTESNKIEPDKQR
+121 
-135 TAKKI
+135 
-140 DCLIISGSDKRGCI
+140 LIAGSDKRGSI
-154 YGIYRLSGLIG
+154 YGIYRLSELIG

-173 DVVPQKKEMLCFS
+173 DVTPEKKETLAFTK
-186 DEELSYTSKEPSV
+186 EELETVSKEPSV

-214 GWAYEKFGALNDKM
+214 GWAYGKFGALNDKM
-228 YCHVFELI
+228 YRHVFELI

-245 PAMWGNVFSEEGS
+245 PAMWGNIFSEEGS
-258 AHPHDNIRLAD
+258 GHPQDNIRVAD

-311 ISKFWEDG
+311 ISNFWADG
-319 IRRNKP
+319 IKRNKP

-335 GEADSALDGGLRYNI
+335 GEADSELAGSMQYNI

-360 KRQLAAEGL
+360 KSQLEAEGL
-369 SDAAKMLV
+369 EQAPKMLV

-387 GGLDEVTG
+387 GNEES
-395 QQAEGLKDWKLP
+395 EGLKDWK
-407 DDTSPLDDVVIMLC
+407 DADGNSPLDDVVIMLC

-436 LKNRKGGWGMYYH
+436 LKNRRGGWGMYYH

-476 TYDCGVK
+476 TYDCGVR

-492 LKPMELQI
+492 LKPMEMQI

-509 FETYG
+509 FEKYG

-529 KQQFS
+529 KQQFP

-540 VQAQMAGL
+540 LQAQMAGL
-548 LAGYSKLNAICK
+548 LAGYSKLNGICK

-570 IEHFGEA
+570 IENFGEA

-590 AELVKAEIPQE
+590 AELCRQEIPAE
-601 LSDAYEQLVFYPVT
+601 LQDAYEQLVYYPVT

-632 YAEKKDARTN
+632 YAEKQDARAN

-651 IAKDKELM
+651 VAKDRELM

-682 VAWNAENCAPPT
+682 VAWNAENAAPPT

-699 NVKCPY
+699 GMTCKLDKD
-705 SADTLI
+705 ALI
-711 EELMETPVKPLEGCV
+711 EELMETPVARLSGCT
-726 VLQAADFTENVP
+726 VLQADRFTENVP
-738 VVLAEYG
+738 VVLRE
-745 SDGLQNAGNGVQ
+745 Q
-757 QVENVPVVLTEYG
+757 TE
-770 NDDLRNAG
+770 DQER
-778 NGVQPVENAVLQD
+778 
-791 RLQNAGSNMQWA
+791 
-803 GNTALQDGCC
+803 
-813 KIFSAQ
+813 IFAAQ
-819 FRIIP
+819 FKVIP
-824 NYGRSDASAK
+824 NYGRYDASVK
-834 VYPVTMETAK
+834 VYPITMETAK
-844 LYDKT
+844 WYDT
-849 GSVEGLPYLEYDFDA
+849 EGTLEKLPYLEYDFIA
-864 DKTADYTIRVYLAPS
+864 DTAEEYTIRVYLAPS

-891 GVAVDNQEAVV
+891 AVQVDDGEATV

-914 CYEWQWSRAVEL
+914 CFEWQWSRAVER
-926 NAHIKESRVTLSAG
+926 NAHIKESRAALTAG

-955 QKMVIY
+955 QKIVIY
-961 RGELPESYLG
+961 RGELPASYLG
-971 PEA
+971 PEE

>member
-1 MTQFL
+1 MTKFL
-6 LAGERPAQIYID
+6 LAGEYPAQIYID
-18 PADTNY
+18 SADTNY

-46 ELIETAE
+46 ELIDTAE
-53 QINGPVIVAGTM
+53 KITGPVIIAGTM
-65 AQNPLIAAAVEA
+65 AQNPVIAAAVEA
-77 GELSLSELEGKWECY
+77 GRLSLSEIEGKWECY
-92 LTKRTELSILPDGD
+92 TTKLAEH
-106 FAGEQN
+106 
-112 KPELNKPEL
+112 
-121 NKTESNKIEPDKQR
+121 KQ
-135 TAKKI
+135 TN
-140 DCLIISGSDKRGCI
+140 CLLISGSDKRGCI
-154 YGIYRLSGLIG
+154 YGIYRLSELIG

-186 DEELSYTSKEPSV
+186 EEELSYTSREPSV

-214 GWAYEKFGALNDKM
+214 GWAYSKFGALNDKM
-228 YCHVFELI
+228 YRHVFELI

-258 AHPHDNIRLAD
+258 EHPHDNIRLAD
-269 EYGVVMGTS
+269 EYGAVMGTS

-311 ISKFWEDG
+311 ISKFWKDG

-335 GEADSALDGGLRYNI
+335 GEADSALAGGLQYNI
-350 DLLKDIILTQ
+350 DLLKEILLIQ
-360 KRQLAAEGL
+360 KRQLAEEGL
-369 SDAAKMLV
+369 ADASKMLV

-387 GGLDEVTG
+387 GGTDEVTG
-395 QQAEGLKDWKLP
+395 QKVEGLKDWKLS
-407 DDTSPLDDVVIMLC
+407 DGTSPLDDVVIMLC
-421 EDNYGNVRSLPVTEK
+421 EDNYGNVRSLPVTES
-436 LKNRKGGWGMYYH
+436 LRNRKGGWGMYYH

-454 GPRGYMW
+454 APRGYMW

-471 EQLSE
+471 EQLSQ
-476 TYDCGVK
+476 TYDCGVR

-492 LKPMELQI
+492 LKPMEMQI

-540 VQAQMAGL
+540 QQAQMAGL

-560 PEYMRENIYS
+560 PEYMREHIYS
-570 IEHFGEA
+570 IENFGEA
-577 QSMLDFALFLMEG
+577 QGMLDFALFLMEG
-590 AELVKAEIPQE
+590 AELVKEEIPKE
-601 LSDAYEQLVFYPVT
+601 LQDAYEQLVFYPVT

-694 PVVLE
+694 PIVLADV
-699 NVKCPY
+699 NCPY
-705 SADTLI
+705 NRDVLI
-711 EELMETPVKPLEGCV
+711 EELMETEPEPIAGCV
-726 VLQAADFTENVP
+726 VLQAQAFTDNAA
-738 VVLAEYG
+738 VVLRE
-745 SDGLQNAGNGVQ
+745 Q
-757 QVENVPVVLTEYG
+757 
-770 NDDLRNAG
+770 R
-778 NGVQPVENAVLQD
+778 QD
-791 RLQNAGSNMQWA
+791 QE
-803 GNTALQDGCC
+803 

-834 VYPVTMETAK
+834 VYPITMQTAK
-844 LYDKT
+844 YYEET
-849 GSVEGLPYLEYDFDA
+849 GSVEGLPYLEYVFAVDEA
-864 DKTADYTIRVYLAPS
+864 ADYTIRVYLAPS
-879 NHLDGDKVELRY
+879 NHLDGEKVELRY
-891 GVAVDNQEAVV
+891 GVSVDDREAVV
-902 VNALPKGYIAGD
+902 VNALPKGYLAGD
-914 CYEWQWSRAVEL
+914 WSDWQWNRAVEI
-926 NAHIKESRVTLSAG
+926 NAHIKESRVELKEG
-940 AHKLRFYGIDAGLVL
+940 MHKLRFYGIDAGLVL
-955 QKMVIY
+955 QKIVIY
-961 RGELPESYLG
+961 RGELPYSYLG
-971 PEA
+971 PEE

>member
-1 MTQFL
+1 MADFM
-6 LAGERPAQIYID
+6 LAGAQTVQIYID

-36 DVFLVTGKRP
+36 DVELVSGKKP
-46 ELIETAE
+46 ELVEAADKIT
-53 QINGPVIVAGTM
+53 GPVIVVGTM
-65 AQNPLIAAAVEA
+65 KQNSLIAKAAEA
-77 GELSLSELEGKWECY
+77 GVLNLSEIDGKWECY
-92 LTKRTELSILPDGD
+92 ITKLADNVLYI
-106 FAGEQN
+106 A
-112 KPELNKPEL
+112 
-121 NKTESNKIEPDKQR
+121 
-135 TAKKI
+135 
-140 DCLIISGSDKRGCI
+140 GSDKRGCI
-154 YGIYRLSGLIG
+154 YGIYRLSELIG

-173 DVVPQKKEMLCFS
+173 DVAPEKKEELKFTA
-186 DEELSYTSKEPSV
+186 EELDCVSKEPSV

-214 GWAYEKFGALNDKM
+214 GWVYGKFGGLNDKM
-228 YCHVFELI
+228 YSHVFELI

-245 PAMWGNVFSEEGS
+245 PAMWGNIFSEEGS
-258 AHPHDNIRLAD
+258 EHPHDNIRVAD

-319 IRRNKP
+319 IKRNKP

-335 GEADSALDGGLRYNI
+335 GEADSELAGSMQYNI

-360 KRQLAAEGL
+360 KSQLKAEGL
-369 SDAAKMLV
+369 EHAPKMLV

-387 GGLDEVTG
+387 GNEEC
-395 QQAEGLKDWKLP
+395 EGLKNWK
-407 DDTSPLDDVVIMLC
+407 DENGNSPLDDVVIMLC
-421 EDNYGNVRSLPVTEK
+421 EDNFGNVRSLPVTDK

-454 GPRGYMW
+454 APRGYMW

-476 TYDCGVK
+476 TYDCGVR

-492 LKPMELQI
+492 LKPMEMQI

-509 FETYG
+509 FEKYG

-534 YGVSEV
+534 HGVSEV
-540 VQAQMAGL
+540 IRAQMAGL
-548 LAGYSKLNAICK
+548 LAGYSKLNGICK

-570 IEHFGEA
+570 LENFGEA
-577 QSMLDFALFLMEG
+577 KSMLDFALFLMEG
-590 AELVKAEIPQE
+590 AELCKAEIPADLQ
-601 LSDAYEQLVFYPVT
+601 DAYEQLVYYPVT

-632 YAEKKDARTN
+632 YAEKKDVRTN

-677 PHLGY
+677 THIGY
-682 VAWNAENCAPPT
+682 VAWNAENAAPPT

-699 NVKCPY
+699 GVNCPFGKD
-705 SADTLI
+705 ALI
-711 EELMETPVKPLEGCV
+711 EELMEAEFIRPDGYV
-726 VLQAADFTENVP
+726 VLQADSFKENVP
-738 VVLAEYG
+738 VA
-745 SDGLQNAGNGVQ
+745 
-757 QVENVPVVLTEYG
+757 
-770 NDDLRNAG
+770 LRETVG
-778 NGVQPVENAVLQD
+778 EQE
-791 RLQNAGSNMQWA
+791 R
-803 GNTALQDGCC
+803 
-813 KIFSAQ
+813 IFAAQ
-819 FRIIP
+819 FRVIP
-824 NYGRSDASAK
+824 NYGRSDAAAK
-834 VYPVTMETAK
+834 VFPITMETGKQFDA
-844 LYDKT
+844 T
-849 GSVEGLPYLEYDFDA
+849 GSVANLPYLEYEFEVSED
-864 DKTADYTIRVYLAPS
+864 TEYTIRTYLAPS
-879 NHLDGDKVELRY
+879 NNLDGDKVELRY
-891 GVAVDNQEAVV
+891 ALQADEAEPIV

-914 CYEWQWSRAVEL
+914 YWEPQWCRAVII
-926 NAHIKESRVTLSAG
+926 NAHVNESKVTLAAG
-940 AHKLRFYGIDAGLVL
+940 THKLRFYGIDAGVVL
-955 QKMVIY
+955 QKIVVY
-961 RGELPESYLG
+961 RGELPKSYLG
-971 PEA
+971 PEE

>member
-1 MTQFL
+1 MAEFI
-6 LAGERPAQIYID
+6 LAGAQAVQIYID

-36 DVFLVTGKRP
+36 DVELVTGKKP
-46 ELIETAE
+46 ELVDSAE
-53 QINGPVIVAGTM
+53 KLIGPAIVVGTM
-65 AQNPLIAAAVEA
+65 TQNAMIAKAVEA
-77 GELSLSELEGKWECY
+77 GNLSLEEISGKWECY
-92 LTKRTELSILPDGD
+92 ATKLADG
-106 FAGEQN
+106 N
-112 KPELNKPEL
+112 L
-121 NKTESNKIEPDKQR
+121 
-135 TAKKI
+135 
-140 DCLIISGSDKRGCI
+140 LIAGSDKRGCI
-154 YGIYRLSGLIG
+154 YGIYRLSEMIG

-173 DVVPQKKEMLCFS
+173 DVAPEKKDILTFTA
-186 DEELSYTSKEPSV
+186 EELECVSKEPSV

-214 GWAYEKFGALNDKM
+214 GWAYGKFGALNDKM
-228 YCHVFELI
+228 YSHVFELI

-245 PAMWGNVFSEEGS
+245 PAMWGNIFSEEGS
-258 AHPHDNIRLAD
+258 EHPHDNIRVAD

-319 IRRNKP
+319 IKRNKP

-335 GEADSALDGGLRYNI
+335 GEADSELAGSMQYNI

-360 KRQLAAEGL
+360 KSQLAAEGL
-369 SDAAKMLV
+369 ADAPKMLV

-387 GGLDEVTG
+387 GNEEC
-395 QQAEGLKDWKLP
+395 EGLKNWK
-407 DDTSPLDDVVIMLC
+407 DETGNSPLDDVVIMLC
-421 EDNYGNVRSLPVTEK
+421 EDNFGNVRSLPVTDK

-454 GPRGYMW
+454 APRGYMW

-476 TYDCGVK
+476 TYDCGVR

-492 LKPMELQI
+492 LKPMEMQI

-509 FETYG
+509 FEKYG

-534 YGVSEV
+534 HGVSEV
-540 VQAQMAGL
+540 IQAQLAGL
-548 LAGYSKLNAICK
+548 LAGYSKLNGICK

-570 IEHFGEA
+570 LENFGEA

-590 AELVKAEIPQE
+590 AELCKTEIPADLQ
-601 LSDAYEQLVFYPVT
+601 DAYEQLVYYPVT

-632 YAEKKDARTN
+632 YAEKKDVRTN
-642 GFAALVEEA
+642 GFAVLVEEA

-666 SGGKWNKMMSQ
+666 SGGKWKKMMSQ
-677 PHLGY
+677 THLGY
-682 VAWNAENCAPPT
+682 VAWNAENAAPPT
-694 PVVLE
+694 PMVLDG
-699 NVKCPY
+699 VDCPF
-705 SADTLI
+705 SKDVLL
-711 EELMETPVKPLEGCV
+711 EEIMEREFVRPDGYV
-726 VLQAADFTENVP
+726 VLQADAFKENVP
-738 VVLAEYG
+738 VAMRETVGE
-745 SDGLQNAGNGVQ
+745 Q
-757 QVENVPVVLTEYG
+757 E
-770 NDDLRNAG
+770 
-778 NGVQPVENAVLQD
+778 
-791 RLQNAGSNMQWA
+791 
-803 GNTALQDGCC
+803 
-813 KIFSAQ
+813 KIFAAQ
-819 FRIIP
+819 FRVIP

-834 VYPVTMETAK
+834 VLPITMETGK
-844 LYDKT
+844 QYDAT
-849 GSVEGLPYLEYDFDA
+849 GSVENLPYLEYEFVVSEDA
-864 DKTADYTIRVYLAPS
+864 EYTIRTYLAPS
-879 NHLDGDKVELRY
+879 NNLDGDKVELRY
-891 GVAVDNQEAVV
+891 ALQADGADPIV

-914 CYEWQWSRAVEL
+914 YWEPQWCRAVII
-926 NAHIKESRVTLSAG
+926 NAHINESKITLTAG
-940 AHKLRFYGIDAGLVL
+940 THTLRFYGIDAGVVL
-955 QKMVIY
+955 QKIVIY
-961 RGELPESYLG
+961 RGELPQSYLG
-971 PEA
+971 PEE

>member
-1 MTQFL
+1 MADYI
-6 LAGERPAQIYID
+6 LAGAQTAQIYID

-24 KGIRIAAEAFAG
+24 KGIRIAAEAFAK
-36 DVFLVTGKRP
+36 DVELVSGKKP
-46 ELIETAE
+46 ELVEAADKITGPAIVVGTME
-53 QINGPVIVAGTM
+53 QNPVICDAVQQRKLDVA
-65 AQNPLIAAAVEA
+65 QIA
-77 GELSLSELEGKWECY
+77 GKWECY
-92 LTKRTELSILPDGD
+92 VTKLADG
-106 FAGEQN
+106 N
-112 KPELNKPEL
+112 L
-121 NKTESNKIEPDKQR
+121 
-135 TAKKI
+135 
-140 DCLIISGSDKRGCI
+140 LIAGSDKRGCI
-154 YGIYRLSGLIG
+154 YGIYRLSEMIG

-173 DVVPQKKEMLCFS
+173 DVTPEKKETLTFTA
-186 DEELSYTSKEPSV
+186 EELECVSKEPSV

-214 GWAYEKFGALNDKM
+214 GWAYGKFGALNDKM
-228 YCHVFELI
+228 YSHVFELI

-245 PAMWGNVFSEEGS
+245 PAMWGNIFSEEGS
-258 AHPHDNIRLAD
+258 EHPHDNIRVAD

-319 IRRNKP
+319 IKRNKP

-335 GEADSALDGGLRYNI
+335 GEADSELAGGMQYNI

-360 KRQLAAEGL
+360 KSQLKAEGL
-369 SDAAKMLV
+369 SDAPKMLV

-387 GGLDEVTG
+387 GNEEC
-395 QQAEGLKDWKLP
+395 EGLKNWK
-407 DDTSPLDDVVIMLC
+407 DENGNSPLDDVVIMLC

-476 TYDCGVK
+476 VYDCGVR

-492 LKPMELQI
+492 LKPMEMQI

-509 FETYG
+509 FEKYG
-514 TNGSVTPGDYYLQFV
+514 TNGSVTPGDYYLQFI

-540 VQAQMAGL
+540 IQAQMAGL

-560 PEYMRENIYS
+560 PEYMREHIYS
-570 IEHFGEA
+570 IENFGEA

-590 AELVKAEIPQE
+590 AELCKEEIPSD
-601 LSDAYEQLVFYPVT
+601 LKDAYEQLVYYPVS

-632 YAEKKDARTN
+632 YAEKGDVRTN

-651 IAKDKELM
+651 IAKDKELT

-666 SGGKWNKMMSQ
+666 SGGKWKKMMSQ

-694 PVVLE
+694 PVVLAG
-699 NVKCPY
+699 VDCPFNK
-705 SADTLI
+705 DVLL
-711 EELMETPVKPLEGCV
+711 EELMETEYVRPEGYV
-726 VLQAADFTENVP
+726 VLQADAFTENVP
-738 VVLAEYG
+738 VVIRE
-745 SDGLQNAGNGVQ
+745 Q
-757 QVENVPVVLTEYG
+757 QGEQE
-770 NDDLRNAG
+770 
-778 NGVQPVENAVLQD
+778 
-791 RLQNAGSNMQWA
+791 
-803 GNTALQDGCC
+803 
-813 KIFSAQ
+813 KIFAAQ
-819 FRIIP
+819 FKIIP

-834 VYPVTMETAK
+834 VYPVTMETARR
-844 LYDKT
+844 YDEAGT
-849 GSVEGLPYLEYDFDA
+849 VEGLPYLEYEFTVSEA
-864 DKTADYTIRVYLAPS
+864 TDYTIRTYLAPS

-891 GVAVDNQEAVV
+891 GVAVDGQEATVL
-902 VNALPKGYIAGD
+902 NALPKGYIAGD
-914 CYEWQWSRAVEL
+914 CWEPQWSRAVEI
-926 NAHIKESRVTLSAG
+926 NAHIKESKVTLNEG
-940 AHKLRFYGIDAGLVL
+940 VHRLRFYGIDAGLVL
-955 QKMVIY
+955 QKIVIY
-961 RGELPESYLG
+961 RGELPKSYLG
-971 PEA
+971 PEE

>member
-1 MTQFL
+1 MSQSFSFT
-6 LAGERPAQIYID
+6 GELPVQIYIS
-18 PADTNY
+18 PEDTNY

-36 DVFLVTGKRP
+36 DVLAVTGRKP
-46 ELIETAE
+46 EIVEEAGKLQGA
-53 QINGPVIVAGTM
+53 VIAVGTM
-65 AQNPLIAAAVEA
+65 TEHPLIAKAVECGA
-77 GELSLSELEGKWECY
+77 LDVSAIAGKWECY
-92 LTKRTELSILPDGD
+92 ATKLADGKTVAALGTENI
-106 FAGEQN
+106 
-112 KPELNKPEL
+112 
-121 NKTESNKIEPDKQR
+121 TE
-135 TAKKI
+135 
-140 DCLIISGSDKRGCI
+140 CLVISGSDKRGCI
-154 YGIYRLSGLIG
+154 YGIYRLSELIG

-173 DVVPQKKEMLCFS
+173 DVTPEKKEVLEFS
-186 DEELSYTSKEPSV
+186 AEELDYVSKEPSV

-214 GWAYEKFGALNDKM
+214 GWAYGKFGALNDKM
-228 YCHVFELI
+228 YSHVFELI

-245 PAMWGNVFSEEGS
+245 PAMWGNIFSEEGS
-258 AHPHDNIRLAD
+258 EHPQDNIRVAD

-286 GEEWRHLWQQYTDKY
+286 GEEWRHLWQQYTNKY

-319 IRRNKP
+319 IKRNKP

-335 GEADSALDGGLRYNI
+335 GEADSALAGGLQYNI

-360 KRQLAAEGL
+360 KSQLAAEGL
-369 SDAAKMLV
+369 ADAPKMLV

-387 GGLDEVTG
+387 GGRDEVTG
-395 QQAEGLKDWKLP
+395 LEAEGLKDWKLA
-407 DDTSPLDDVVIMLC
+407 DGTSPLDDVVIMLC
-421 EDNYGNVRSLPVTEK
+421 EDNYGNVRSLPVTDK

-476 TYDCGVK
+476 TYDCGVR

-492 LKPMELQI
+492 LKPMEMQI

-509 FETYG
+509 FEKYG

-540 VQAQMAGL
+540 LQAQMAGL

-560 PEYMRENIYS
+560 PEYMREHIYS
-570 IEHFGEA
+570 IENFGEA
-577 QSMLDFALFLMEG
+577 QSMLDYALFLMEG
-590 AELVKAEIPQE
+590 AELCKEEIPAE
-601 LSDAYEQLVFYPVT
+601 LQDAYEQLVYYQVT

-632 YAEKKDARTN
+632 YAEKKDVRTN

-651 IAKDKELM
+651 IARDKELM

-699 NVKCPY
+699 GVACPF
-705 SADTLI
+705 SKDVLL
-711 EELMETPVKPLEGCV
+711 EELMETELHRPEGYV
-726 VLQAADFTENVP
+726 VLQADAFTENIP
-738 VVLAEYG
+738 VVVRE
-745 SDGLQNAGNGVQ
+745 QT
-757 QVENVPVVLTEYG
+757 ENQEKVF
-770 NDDLRNAG
+770 A
-778 NGVQPVENAVLQD
+778 
-791 RLQNAGSNMQWA
+791 
-803 GNTALQDGCC
+803 
-813 KIFSAQ
+813 AQ
-819 FRIIP
+819 FNIIP

-834 VYPVTMETAK
+834 VYPVTMEPAK
-844 LYDKT
+844 QFDTT
-849 GSVEGLPYLEYDFDA
+849 GSVEGLPYLEYEFV
-864 DKTADYTIRVYLAPS
+864 TSVEADYTIRAYLAPS

-891 GVAVDNQEAVV
+891 AVCVDNGDATI

-914 CYEWQWSRAVEL
+914 CFEWQWSRAVEL
-926 NAHIKESRVTLSAG
+926 NAHICESKVHLTAG

-961 RGELPESYLG
+961 RGELPKSYLG
-971 PEA
+971 PEE

>member
-1 MTQFL
+1 MSEFTL
-6 LAGERPAQIYID
+6 VGACPTQIYID
-18 PADTNY
+18 PQDINY

-36 DVFLVTGKRP
+36 DVLLVTGKKP
-46 ELIETAE
+46 EIVENAKALKGPAIIVGTMEL
-53 QINGPVIVAGTM
+53 NPVICDAVQQGKLNVA
-65 AQNPLIAAAVEA
+65 QIA
-77 GELSLSELEGKWECY
+77 GKWECY
-92 LTKRTELSILPDGD
+92 VTKLVDG
-106 FAGEQN
+106 N
-112 KPELNKPEL
+112 L
-121 NKTESNKIEPDKQR
+121 
-135 TAKKI
+135 
-140 DCLIISGSDKRGCI
+140 LIAGSDKRGCI
-154 YGIYRLSGLIG
+154 YGIYRLSELIG

-173 DVVPQKKEMLCFS
+173 DVAPEKKETLTFTA
-186 DEELSYTSKEPSV
+186 EELECVSKEPSV

-214 GWAYEKFGALNDKM
+214 GWAYGKFGALNDKM
-228 YCHVFELI
+228 YSHVFELI

-245 PAMWGNVFSEEGS
+245 PAMWGNIFSEEGS
-258 AHPHDNIRLAD
+258 EHPHDNIRVAD

-319 IRRNKP
+319 IKRNKP

-335 GEADSALDGGLRYNI
+335 GEADSELAGSMQYNI

-360 KRQLAAEGL
+360 KSQLKAEGL
-369 SDAAKMLV
+369 ENAPKMLV

-387 GGLDEVTG
+387 GNEEC
-395 QQAEGLKDWKLP
+395 EGLKNWK
-407 DDTSPLDDVVIMLC
+407 DENGNSPLDDVVIMLC
-421 EDNYGNVRSLPVTEK
+421 EDNFGNVRSLPVTEK

-454 GPRGYMW
+454 APRGYMW

-476 TYDCGVK
+476 TYDCGVR

-492 LKPMELQI
+492 LKPMEMQI

-509 FETYG
+509 FEKYG

-534 YGVSEV
+534 HGVSEV
-540 VQAQMAGL
+540 LQAQMAGL
-548 LAGYSKLNAICK
+548 LAGYSKLNGICK
-560 PEYMRENIYS
+560 PEYMREHIYS
-570 IEHFGEA
+570 IENFGEA
-577 QSMLDFALFLMEG
+577 KSMLDFALFLMEG
-590 AELVKAEIPQE
+590 AELCKEEIPAE
-601 LSDAYEQLVFYPVT
+601 LQDAFEQLVYYPVT

-632 YAEKKDARTN
+632 YAEKKDIRTN

-666 SGGKWNKMMSQ
+666 SGGKWKKMMSQ

-682 VAWNAENCAPPT
+682 VAWNAENAAPPT

-699 NVKCPY
+699 GVDCPF
-705 SADTLI
+705 SKDVLI
-711 EELMETPVKPLEGCV
+711 EELMEAEFVRPEGYV
-726 VLQAADFTENVP
+726 VLQADAFSENVP
-738 VVLAEYG
+738 VTMRET
-745 SDGLQNAGNGVQ
+745 NGEQ
-757 QVENVPVVLTEYG
+757 E
-770 NDDLRNAG
+770 
-778 NGVQPVENAVLQD
+778 
-791 RLQNAGSNMQWA
+791 
-803 GNTALQDGCC
+803 
-813 KIFSAQ
+813 KIFAAQ

-824 NYGRSDASAK
+824 NYGRSDAAAK
-834 VYPVTMETAK
+834 VFPITMETGKQFDA
-844 LYDKT
+844 T
-849 GSVEGLPYLEYDFDA
+849 GSVENLPYMEYEFA
-864 DKTADYTIRVYLAPS
+864 TSEAAEYTVRAYLAPS
-879 NHLDGDKVELRY
+879 NNLDGDKVELRY
-891 GVAVDNQEAVV
+891 AVQVDDAEATV

-914 CYEWQWSRAVEL
+914 YWEWQWCRAVEI
-926 NAHIKESRVTLSAG
+926 NAHIRESKITLDAG

-955 QKMVIY
+955 QKLVIY
-961 RGELPESYLG
+961 RGELPNSYLG
-971 PEA
+971 PEE

>member
-1 MTQFL
+1 MADYI
-6 LAGERPAQIYID
+6 LAGAHTVQIYVD

-36 DVFLVTGKRP
+36 DVELVTGKKP
-46 ELIETAE
+46 ELVEAADKIT
-53 QINGPVIVAGTM
+53 GPVIVVGTM
-65 AQNPLIAAAVEA
+65 KQNPLIAKAAEA
-77 GELSLSELEGKWECY
+77 GVLNLSEIDGKWECY
-92 LTKRTELSILPDGD
+92 ITKLADNVLYI
-106 FAGEQN
+106 A
-112 KPELNKPEL
+112 
-121 NKTESNKIEPDKQR
+121 
-135 TAKKI
+135 
-140 DCLIISGSDKRGCI
+140 GSDKRGCI
-154 YGIYRLSGLIG
+154 YGIYRLSERIG

-173 DVVPQKKEMLCFS
+173 DVAPEKKEELKFTA
-186 DEELSYTSKEPSV
+186 EELDCVSKEPSV

-214 GWAYEKFGALNDKM
+214 GWVYGKFGGLNDKM
-228 YCHVFELI
+228 YNHVFELI

-245 PAMWGNVFSEEGS
+245 PAMWGNIFSEEGS
-258 AHPHDNIRLAD
+258 EHPHDNIRVAD

-319 IRRNKP
+319 IKRNKP

-335 GEADSALDGGLRYNI
+335 GEADSELAGSMQYNI

-360 KRQLAAEGL
+360 KSQLAAEGL
-369 SDAAKMLV
+369 ENAPKMLV

-387 GGLDEVTG
+387 GNEEC
-395 QQAEGLKDWKLP
+395 EGLKNWK
-407 DDTSPLDDVVIMLC
+407 DENGNSPLDDVVIMLC
-421 EDNYGNVRSLPVTEK
+421 EDNFGNVRSLPVTDK

-454 GPRGYMW
+454 APRGYMW

-476 TYDCGVK
+476 TYECGVR

-492 LKPMELQI
+492 LKPMEMQI

-509 FETYG
+509 FEKYG

-534 YGVSEV
+534 HGVSEV
-540 VQAQMAGL
+540 IQAQMAGL
-548 LAGYSKLNAICK
+548 LAGYSKLNGICK

-570 IEHFGEA
+570 LENFGEA

-590 AELVKAEIPQE
+590 AELCKQEIPADLQ
-601 LSDAYEQLVFYPVT
+601 DAYEQLVYYPVT

-632 YAEKKDARTN
+632 YAEKKDVRTN

-651 IAKDKELM
+651 IEKDKELM

-677 PHLGY
+677 THLGY
-682 VAWNAENCAPPT
+682 VAWNAENAAPPT

-699 NVKCPY
+699 GVDCPFNK
-705 SADTLI
+705 DVLI
-711 EELMETPVKPLEGCV
+711 EELMEAEFIRPDGYV
-726 VLQAADFTENVP
+726 VLQADSFKENVP
-738 VVLAEYG
+738 VA
-745 SDGLQNAGNGVQ
+745 
-757 QVENVPVVLTEYG
+757 
-770 NDDLRNAG
+770 LRETVG
-778 NGVQPVENAVLQD
+778 EQE
-791 RLQNAGSNMQWA
+791 
-803 GNTALQDGCC
+803 
-813 KIFSAQ
+813 KIFAAQ
-819 FRIIP
+819 FRVIP
-824 NYGRSDASAK
+824 NYGRSDAAVK
-834 VYPVTMETAK
+834 VFPITMETGKQFDA
-844 LYDKT
+844 T
-849 GSVEGLPYLEYDFDA
+849 GSVANLPYLEYEFEVSEDA
-864 DKTADYTIRVYLAPS
+864 EYTIRTYLAPS
-879 NHLDGDKVELRY
+879 NNLDGDKVELRY
-891 GVAVDNQEAVV
+891 ALQADGAEPMV

-914 CYEWQWSRAVEL
+914 YWEPQWCRAVEI
-926 NAHIKESRVTLSAG
+926 NAHINESKITLA
-940 AHKLRFYGIDAGLVL
+940 ADTHKLRFYGIDAGVVL
-955 QKMVIY
+955 QKIVIY
-961 RGELPESYLG
+961 RGELPQSYLG
-971 PEA
+971 PEE

>member
-1 MTQFL
+1 MAHFKMVG
-6 LAGERPAQIYID
+6 AVPAQIYIN
-18 PADTNY
+18 PNDTNY

-36 DVFLVTGKRP
+36 DILLVTGKKP
-46 ELIETAE
+46 EIVTTEEALT
-53 QINGPVIVAGTM
+53 GPAIVVGTM
-65 AQNPLIAAAVEA
+65 AQNPVISAAAEA
-77 GELSLSELEGKWECY
+77 GNIDLTAIDGKWECY
-92 LTKRTELSILPDGD
+92 VTKLVDG
-106 FAGEQN
+106 N
-112 KPELNKPEL
+112 L
-121 NKTESNKIEPDKQR
+121 
-135 TAKKI
+135 
-140 DCLIISGSDKRGCI
+140 LIAGSDKRGCI
-154 YGIYRLSGLIG
+154 YGIYRLSELAG

-173 DVVPQKKEMLCFS
+173 DVTPEKKETLEFS
-186 DEELSYTSKEPSV
+186 KEELEVVSKEPSV

-214 GWAYEKFGALNDKM
+214 GWAYGKFSGLNDKM
-228 YCHVFELI
+228 YQHVFELI

-245 PAMWGNVFSEEGS
+245 PAMWGNIFSEEGS
-258 AHPHDNIRLAD
+258 EHPYDNIRVAD

-319 IRRNKP
+319 IKRNKP

-335 GEADSALDGGLRYNI
+335 GEADSELAGGMQYNI

-360 KRQLAAEGL
+360 KGQLAAEGL
-369 SDAAKMLV
+369 ADAPKMLV

-387 GGLDEVTG
+387 GNEEC
-395 QQAEGLKDWKLP
+395 EGLKNWK
-407 DDTSPLDDVVIMLC
+407 DADGNSPLDDVVIMLC

-454 GPRGYMW
+454 APRGYMW

-476 TYDCGVK
+476 TYDCGVR

-492 LKPMELQI
+492 LKPMEMQI

-509 FETYG
+509 FEKYG

-534 YGVSEV
+534 HGVSEV
-540 VQAQMAGL
+540 LQAQMAGL
-548 LAGYSKLNAICK
+548 LAGYSKLNGICK
-560 PEYMRENIYS
+560 PEYMREHIYS
-570 IEHFGEA
+570 IENFGEA
-577 QSMLDFALFLMEG
+577 KSMLDFALFLMEG
-590 AELVKAEIPQE
+590 AELCKAEIPAE
-601 LSDAYEQLVFYPVT
+601 LQDAFEQLVYYPVT

-632 YAEKKDARTN
+632 YAEKKDIRTN

-666 SGGKWNKMMSQ
+666 SGGKWKKMMSQ

-682 VAWNAENCAPPT
+682 VAWNAENAAPPT

-699 NVKCPY
+699 HVDCPF
-705 SADTLI
+705 SKDVLI
-711 EELMETPVKPLEGCV
+711 EELMEAEFVRPEGYV
-726 VLQAADFTENVP
+726 VLQADAFSENVP
-738 VVLAEYG
+738 VTMREI
-745 SDGLQNAGNGVQ
+745 NGEQ
-757 QVENVPVVLTEYG
+757 E
-770 NDDLRNAG
+770 
-778 NGVQPVENAVLQD
+778 
-791 RLQNAGSNMQWA
+791 
-803 GNTALQDGCC
+803 
-813 KIFSAQ
+813 KIFAAQ

-824 NYGRSDASAK
+824 NYGRSDAAAK
-834 VYPVTMETAK
+834 VFPITMETGK
-844 LYDKT
+844 LFDAT
-849 GSVEGLPYLEYDFDA
+849 GSVEGLPYLEYEFEVSEA
-864 DKTADYTIRVYLAPS
+864 AEYTVRAYLAPS
-879 NHLDGDKVELRY
+879 NNLDGDKVELRY
-891 GVAVDNQEAVV
+891 AVQVDDAEATV
-902 VNALPKGYIAGD
+902 VNALPNGYIAGD
-914 CYEWQWSRAVEL
+914 YWEWQWCHAVEI
-926 NAHIKESRVTLSAG
+926 NAHIRESKAALTAG
-940 AHKLRFYGIDAGLVL
+940 SHTLRFYGIDAGLVL
-955 QKMVIY
+955 QKLVIY
-961 RGELPESYLG
+961 RGELPKSYLG
-971 PEA
+971 PEE